1 MMGRSTAGRIRSFIE
16 GVRQTMALPLQPV
29 KALETNTFIFDNG
42 TFVVLEEPEVR
53 AAAHR
58 DATATVAVD
67 AAALQPGLRAPASD
81 SRRR

>member
-1 MMGRSTAGRIRSFIE
+1 MMGRPTAGRIRSFIG
-16 GVRQTMALPLQPV
+16 GVRKAMALPVEAP
-29 KALETNTFIFDNG
+29 ETNTFIFDNG
-42 TFVVLEEPEVR
+42 TFVVLDEPEVR

-58 DATATVAVD
+58 GAAATVAVD